1 MIGSSSR
8 YLTRRQSRRPATTPR
23 PTSREIAGRA
33 LHEGRQLA
41 DRVHGAAVFADIS
54 GFTTVTEVLAT
65 ELGPQRGA
73 EELTAN
79 LDRVFHALIGALDR
93 YGGEVI
99 YFSGDAIT
107 CWLDSD
113 DGTRAAACGLAMQD
127 VMERVGVVVS
137 PGGTVV
143 RLAIK
148 VAAVVGRAR
157 RFVVG
162 DPDIQ
167 LMDVLAG
174 SIVDELA
181 AAEQLA
187 GPNEVVLGASALRAL
202 GDRAQIGDRRTEAG
216 GGDAVGVL
224 ARLLVEA
231 PEIVPAE
238 PDGALP
244 EELVR
249 PWLLPAV
256 YQRLRAGRGE
266 FLAELRP
273 AIPVFIRFTGID
285 YDGDDAAAD
294 TLNDFVG
301 RAQRVLARCGGNLLQ
316 IVLGDKGAYLYAIF
330 GSPHAHEDDT
340 ARAVAAALELRDLA
354 DATSVADIQIGLTTG
369 RVWSGTYGHAMRRT
383 FTCLGDAVNLSARL
397 MSKAPPGGVYATEAV
412 RDQAG
417 DAFSW
422 ESIPAM
428 RVKGKAEPVAAC
440 SLLGARNRGMRRRRY
455 PLELVGRRK
464 ELQVLHAALDDSLER
479 GWTRRR
485 HRRRGGHG
493 QVAPRRRVRA
503 GRPRR
508 RSPRRLRRVRGLRSQ
523 SQLLGLARDLV
534 HPAGARRRA
543 VRGGADRCR
552 RPAVGRHRSGARGPR
567 AVARCGARRHHP
579 RHGPDAAARS
589 EAAQGVVGGPPGSV
603 AAGSRRRRT
612 ARPRPGGLPLDR
624 SAVAR
629 PPRGPRAGKRWAPG
643 AVGPQLP
650 PELRSPAAT
659 SGSPDCRSSRRSS

>member
-1 MIGSSSR
+1 M
-8 YLTRRQSRRPATTPR
+8 
-23 PTSREIAGRA
+23 
-33 LHEGRQLA
+33 
-41 DRVHGAAVFADIS
+41 
-54 GFTTVTEVLAT
+54 
-65 ELGPQRGA
+65 
-73 EELTAN
+73 
-79 LDRVFHALIGALDR
+79 
-93 YGGEVI
+93 
-99 YFSGDAIT
+99 
-107 CWLDSD
+107 
-113 DGTRAAACGLAMQD
+113 
-127 VMERVGVVVS
+127 
-137 PGGTVV
+137 
-143 RLAIK
+143 
-148 VAAVVGRAR
+148 VGRAR

-187 GPNEVVLGASALRAL
+187 GPNEVVLGASALQAL
-202 GDRAQIGDRRTEAG
+202 GDRAQIGDRRTDAG
-216 GGDAVGVL
+216 GGDAVAVL
-224 ARLLVEA
+224 ARLVVEA

-238 PDGALP
+238 PDGTLP

-294 TLNDFVG
+294 TLNDFVR

-354 DATSVADIQIGLTTG
+354 DATSVADIQIGITTG

-422 ESIPAM
+422 ESIPEM

-440 SLLGARNRGMRRRRY
+440 ALLGARNRGMRRRRY

-464 ELQVLHAALDDSLER
+464 ELEVLQR
-479 GWTRRR
+479 GARRLPQRARTRRR

-503 GRPRR
+503 VCPRR
-508 RSPRRLRRVRGLRSQ
+508 RSPRRLRRVRGLRRP
-523 SQLLGLARDLV
+523 SQLLRLARDLV
-534 HPAGARRRA
+534 HPAGPRRRA
-543 VRGGADRCR
+543 VRGGAGRCPR
-552 RPAVGRHRSGARGPR
+552 AAVWPPSIRCWRPAR
-567 AVARCGARRHHP
+567 RC
-579 RHGPDAAARS
+579 S
-589 EAAQGVVGGPPGSV
+589 TSC
-603 AAGSRRRRT
+603 
-612 ARPRPGGLPLDR
+612 
-624 SAVAR
+624 SAS
-629 PPRGPRAGKRWAPG
+629 
-643 AVGPQLP
+643 
-650 PELRSPAAT
+650 RSPT
-659 SGSPDCRSSRRSS
+659 PT

>member
-8 YLTRRQSRRPATTPR
+8 VLTRRQSRRPATTPR
-23 PTSREIAGRA
+23 PTWREIAAGRCT
-33 LHEGRQLA
+33 
-41 DRVHGAAVFADIS
+41 RVASSPTASTAPPCS
-54 GFTTVTEVLAT
+54 PTSPGFTTVTEVLAT

-107 CWLDSD
+107 CWLDGD

-127 VMERVGVVVS
+127 VMERVGAVVS

-148 VAAVVGRAR
+148 VAVVVGRAR

-202 GDRAQIGDRRTEAG
+202 GDRAQIGDRRTDAG

-285 YDGDDAAAD
+285 YDSDDAAAD
-294 TLNDFVG
+294 TLNDFVR
-301 RAQRVLARCGGNLLQ
+301 RAQRVLARCGGQ
-316 IVLGDKGAYLYAIF
+316 
-330 GSPHAHEDDT
+330 PP
-340 ARAVAAALELRDLA
+340 A
-354 DATSVADIQIGLTTG
+354 D
-369 RVWSGTYGHAMRRT
+369 R
-383 FTCLGDAVNLSARL
+383 
-397 MSKAPPGGVYATEAV
+397 
-412 RDQAG
+412 
-417 DAFSW
+417 
-422 ESIPAM
+422 
-428 RVKGKAEPVAAC
+428 
-440 SLLGARNRGMRRRRY
+440 
-455 PLELVGRRK
+455 
-464 ELQVLHAALDDSLER
+464 
-479 GWTRRR
+479 
-485 HRRRGGHG
+485 
-493 QVAPRRRVRA
+493 
-503 GRPRR
+503 
-508 RSPRRLRRVRGLRSQ
+508 
-523 SQLLGLARDLV
+523 
-534 HPAGARRRA
+534 ARRQ
-543 VRGGADRCR
+543 
-552 RPAVGRHRSGARGPR
+552 GRLPL
-567 AVARCGARRHHP
+567 RHL
-579 RHGPDAAARS
+579 RL
-589 EAAQGVVGGPPGSV
+589 
-603 AAGSRRRRT
+603 T
-612 ARPRPGGLPLDR
+612 ARP
-624 SAVAR
+624 
-629 PPRGPRAGKRWAPG
+629 
-643 AVGPQLP
+643 
-650 PELRSPAAT
+650 
-659 SGSPDCRSSRRSS
+659 